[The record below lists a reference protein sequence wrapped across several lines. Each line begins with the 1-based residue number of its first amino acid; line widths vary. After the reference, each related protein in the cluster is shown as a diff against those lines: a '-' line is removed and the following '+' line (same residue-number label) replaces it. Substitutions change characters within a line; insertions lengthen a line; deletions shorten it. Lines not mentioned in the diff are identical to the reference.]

1 MVYQITRSSTIC
13 LDSSIFNIGIVITL
27 FFRCL
32 GALFNTVHHP
42 RGTIKWPL
50 VAHTV
55 AMFSILTV
63 SIGLYLDT
71 QSVAYIDDRN
81 TPQAG
86 DDDLLSAGPGI
97 YREFL
102 YSKANGVVLN
112 IMISLNA
119 WLADGLLV
127 SPAFNSVP
135 PVSDTGYSSSSAVA
149 GLSTP

>member
-1 MVYQITRSSTIC
+1 MVHRITRLSTIC
-13 LDSSIFNIGIVITL
+13 LDSSTFNLGIVITL

-32 GALFNTVHHP
+32 GALFNTVNRA

-55 AMFSILTV
+55 AMFSILTA
-63 SIGLYLDT
+63 SIALCLDT

-86 DDDLLSAGPGI
+86 DDDLLSPGPGI

-127 SPAFNSVP
+127 SSVFNSVP
-135 PVSDTGYSSSSAVA
+135 LVSDTGYSFSSAVVV
-149 GLSTP
+149 LSIP